1 MNLKCKKK
9 FTKISGKKP
18 VIALYNIIL
27 EREGVRI
34 LDNINWEV
42 RSGEHWAVIGQ
53 NGAGKT
59 LLLKILST
67 YLWPTSGSVEM
78 LGEEFGKIELYKL
91 RQNISWISSALEQ
104 DMPQVQTVL
113 EVVLSGYFSTL
124 RLFDAPPK
132 HVVKRAKMLLQLLG
146 LGDHERQLFATL
158 SVGEK
163 KKALIARATLKKPRL
178 LLLDEICAG
187 LDPIARRNYL
197 DSVQQLINKER
208 ISVLFV
214 THHLEEI
221 FPEITHVLGLKQGR
235 VIFSGRKEDQMNSE
249 NMVALFGDGVKLRR
263 RGELYNLDVS

>member
-1 MNLKCKKK
+1 MKYKRNS
-9 FTKISGKKP
+9 TKTSNEKKP

-42 RSGEHWAVIGQ
+42 RSGEHWAIIGQ

-104 DMPQVQTVL
+104 DMPHIQTVL

-124 RLFDAPPK
+124 RLFDTPPK
-132 HVVKRAKMLLQLLG
+132 HIIKRAKMLLQLLG
-146 LGDHERQLFATL
+146 LRDHEGQLFATL

-163 KKALIARATLKKPRL
+163 KKVLIARATLKKPRL

-208 ISVLFV
+208 KISVLFV

-221 FPEITHVLGLKQGR
+221 FPEITHVLGLKQGQ

-249 NMVALFGDGVKLRR
+249 NLIALFGDCVKLRR